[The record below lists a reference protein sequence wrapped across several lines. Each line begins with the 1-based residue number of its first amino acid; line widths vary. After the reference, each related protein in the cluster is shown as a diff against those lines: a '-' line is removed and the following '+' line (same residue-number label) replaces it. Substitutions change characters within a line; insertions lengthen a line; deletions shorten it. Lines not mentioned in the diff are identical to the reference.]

1 MKVISWD
8 RLIQGADS
16 VTEPVCITIGV
27 FDGVHRGHQAL
38 IQEVTRDSSLKPLVV
53 TFSNNPFAVLRP
65 DVFRGYLQ
73 SLPMKLAQLDNLG
86 VSGVVVID
94 FSPDFSKLTGENF
107 LTLLRN
113 SLNIRKLVLG
123 SNHKFGQG
131 EGMGPEEARRY
142 CRENEIELVVV
153 PALKM
158 GETRVSSTRVR
169 TAILEGRLREAREL
183 LGGPYVLDLNELNGE
198 SRHGSVRLARE
209 KIPQILP
216 PPGTYPVKLNQ
227 LKDGFATDLKLDHQ
241 WLEWNNPAD
250 MQVKKIFF

>member
-1 MKVISWD
+1 MNILPWD
-8 RLIQGADS
+8 KLLQGAIP

-38 IQEVTRDSSLKPLVV
+38 IHEVTRDPSLQPLVV

-73 SLPMKLAQLDNLG
+73 SLPMKLTRLENLG

-94 FSPDFSKLTGENF
+94 FSHDFSKLTGENF

-113 SLNIRKLVLG
+113 RLDIKRLVLG

-131 EGMGPEEARRY
+131 EGMGPDEARRF
-142 CRENEIELVVV
+142 CDDNGIELVVV

-158 GETRVSSTRVR
+158 GEARVSSTRVR
-169 TAILEGRLREAREL
+169 TALLEGRIEEAREL
-183 LGGPYVLDLNELNGE
+183 LGGPYVLDLSELHGE
-198 SRHGSVRLARE
+198 SGTATVRLARE
-209 KIPQILP
+209 KVPQILP
-216 PPGTYPVKLNQ
+216 PPGTYRVKLNQ

>member
-1 MKVISWD
+1 MKTIPWD
-8 RLIQGADS
+8 KLLEGSKHVED
-16 VTEPVCITIGV
+16 PVSITIGV

-38 IQEVTRDSSLKPLVV
+38 IREVTRDSSLQSLVI

-73 SLPMKLAQLDNLG
+73 SLPMKLERLENLG
-86 VSGVVVID
+86 VSGVVIID
-94 FSPDFSKLTGENF
+94 FSHDFSKLTGEKF
-107 LTLLRN
+107 LTLLSTR
-113 SLNIRKLVLG
+113 LNIKKLVLG

-131 EGMGPEEARRY
+131 EGMGPDEARRF
-142 CRENEIELVVV
+142 CEDNSIELVVV
-153 PALKM
+153 PAIKM

-169 TAILEGRLREAREL
+169 TALLEGRIEEAREL
-183 LGGPYVLDLNELNGE
+183 LGGSYALDLSELNGE
-198 SRHGSVRLARE
+198 SGPGRVRLLRE
-209 KIPQILP
+209 KVPQILP
-216 PPGTYPVKLNQ
+216 PPGTYQVRLNQ